1 MAKAS
6 RKRLSFHPLTP
17 GRWDDLELLFGP
29 ERGAYSGC
37 WCMFWRVKRTA
48 FDGLGKQGRKKAFR
62 KLVKAGAPLGL
73 LAYEQ
78 GRPVGWCAI
87 APREATPALDRS
99 IVCRPV
105 DARPV
110 WSITCFYIERGAR
123 RQGVMAGLIEAAV
136 AYAKRSGAEIV
147 EAYPWDVGADELA
160 DARAYMGTR
169 PPFAKLGFKDAV
181 RRRPK
186 RPLMRIEV

>member
-1 MAKAS
+1 MAKAP
-6 RKRLSFHPLTP
+6 RKRLTFHPLTP
-17 GRWDDLELLFGP
+17 DRWDDLELLFGP

-37 WCMFWRVKRTA
+37 WCMFWRVKRA
-48 FDGLGKQGRKKAFR
+48 EYDGLGKEGRKKAFR
-62 KLVKAGAPLGL
+62 KLVKAGAPIGL

-105 DARPV
+105 DERPV
-110 WSITCFYIERGAR
+110 WSITCFYIERNAR
-123 RQGVMAGLIEAAV
+123 RQGVMAGLIEAAI

-147 EAYPWDVGADELA
+147 EAYPWDVGAGEME

-169 PPFAKLGFKDAV
+169 PPFAKLGFKEAA

-186 RPLMRIEV
+186 RPLMRFEV

>member
-1 MAKAS
+1 MAKAP

-17 GRWDDLELLFGP
+17 DRWDDLEQLFGP

-37 WCMFWRVKRTA
+37 WCMFWRVKRKE
-48 FDGLGKQGRKKAFR
+48 FDGLGKAGRKKALR
-62 KLVKAGAPLGL
+62 KLVKTGGPLGL

-87 APREATPALDRS
+87 APRQATPALDRS

-105 DARPV
+105 DERPV
-110 WSITCFYIERGAR
+110 WSITCFYVERGAR
-123 RQGVMAGLIEAAV
+123 RGGVMAGLIAAAV

-147 EAYPWDVGADELA
+147 EAYPWDVGADGLE

-169 PPFAKLGFKDAV
+169 PPFAKLGFKDTA

-186 RPLMRIEV
+186 RPLMRIAV

>member
-1 MAKAS
+1 MAKAP
-6 RKRLSFHPLTP
+6 RKRLTFHPLTP
-17 GRWDDLELLFGP
+17 GRWDDLERLFGP

-37 WCMFWRVKRTA
+37 WCMFWRIKRKDY
-48 FDGLGKQGRKKAFR
+48 DGLGKEGRKKAFR
-62 KLVKAGAPLGL
+62 KLAKAGVPIGI
-73 LAYEQ
+73 LAYQQ

-87 APREATPALDRS
+87 APRGATPALDRS

-105 DARPV
+105 DERPV
-110 WSITCFYIERGAR
+110 WSITCFYIERSAR

-136 AYAKRSGAEIV
+136 AYAKENGAEIV
-147 EAYPWDVGADELA
+147 EAYPWDVRADELE

-169 PPFAKLGFKDAV
+169 PPFANLGFKETA

-186 RPLMRIEV
+186 RPLMRIEL